1 MQHNKEEKREL
12 LNARRRAA
20 YRKKDDN
27 VTINL
32 QPDVQNHLRPPLGDI
47 TNGYQPTS
55 VDLDEKK
62 EQLKARRRATY
73 RKKKEDAA
81 VKHLHENL
89 PALAIS
95 GMNVVCFSSTMIY
108 IGPLLQTIRLL
119 SEDK

>member
-1 MQHNKEEKREL
+1 MQHNEEKREII
-12 LNARRRAA
+12 NTRRRAA
-20 YRKKDDN
+20 YRKKDDE
-27 VTINL
+27 VTVVREAV
-32 QPDVQNHLRPPLGDI
+32 VQNVLRAPLGDI

-73 RKKKEDAA
+73 RKKKDEAA

-95 GMNVVCFSSTMIY
+95 GMNIVCFSSTMIY

>member
-1 MQHNKEEKREL
+1 MQHNEEKREII
-12 LNARRRAA
+12 NTRRRAA
-20 YRKKDDN
+20 YRKKDDE
-27 VTINL
+27 VTVVREAV
-32 QPDVQNHLRPPLGDI
+32 VQNVLRAPLGDI

-95 GMNVVCFSSTMIY
+95 GMNIVCFSSTMIY